1 MIQRLRTEAVAVIAA
16 IMVGTTFPA
25 CQEAPEPER
34 AAPGPRASGPTVD
47 PEVLENDPIVD
58 AFRAEAGRYLALAE
72 EVAPLEAALA
82 SGTISDADTA
92 RWRELDG
99 ERVRERSRLNR
110 LMYADHVSSEQ
121 RAAMWW
127 VLEGEPANTTTP

>member
-1 MIQRLRTEAVAVIAA
+1 MIQRLRTQAATVIAM
-16 IMVGTTFPA
+16 IMVGTTIPA
-25 CQEAPEPER
+25 CEKAPEPAR
-34 AAPGPRASGPTVD
+34 DAPGPRASGPKVD
-47 PEVLENDPIVD
+47 PEVLENDPVVEV
-58 AFRAEAGRYLALAE
+58 FRTEAGRYLALAQ

-82 SGTISDADTA
+82 SGTISEADTA

-110 LMYADHVSSEQ
+110 LMYSEDVSPAQ

-127 VLEGEPANTTTP
+127 VLEGEPPTTSTP